1 MESAD
6 SGRELLHTWVACARV
21 RAREQNRELNA
32 PSSDIA
38 YRLATGTVINP
49 YCPRNASLS
58 VVRRV
63 SLRNYIITIFLL
75 KCTFCTRIFIGV
87 PRLGMFAWVQSTGTH
102 NNHYVRFPV
111 SERERKIWTE
121 QKMQP
126 SPNLRLARV
135 VAINHQSSARVF
147 HGTTT
152 FCPNNV
158 SCVRYVGRLLL
169 IIRVLPDCTVRP
181 LGSCNQ
187 RFTVHNFKFY

>member
-111 SERERKIWTE
+111 SEREREKFERNKKCNQAQIYDWPEWSPLITNHQPASSTE
-121 QKMQP
+121 QPLFVLTM
-126 SPNLRLARV
+126 LA
-135 VAINHQSSARVF
+135 
-147 HGTTT
+147 
-152 FCPNNV
+152 
-158 SCVRYVGRLLL
+158 
-169 IIRVLPDCTVRP
+169 VLDM
-181 LGSCNQ
+181 
-187 RFTVHNFKFY
+187 